1 MTTVADLPTPAL
13 VVDRTALE
21 ANLATMAATLPGAA
35 CRPHVKA
42 HKCTGLARMQRE
54 AGHPGF
60 TAQTVREAEGLHRA
74 GLAQDVLLSNEILLS
89 GARRVGALVEAG
101 ARVTLAVDSPET
113 ILAAAAGGVR
123 EVVID
128 VNVGLPRCG
137 APPEVCADL
146 ATLAR
151 AKGMDVR
158 GVMGYEGHLMIVEE
172 AGERAAL
179 VSAAMDGLRAAHE
192 AVGGELVSAGGTGT
206 YQEHADL
213 GLATEVQAG
222 SYLLMDTYY
231 AKLGLPFR
239 QALFVLGSV
248 VSNHPGGWAVVDVGL
263 KALGMDHGNPS
274 VEGHPVWLVS
284 DEHTTMGNTAEQGA
298 AAPVAVGDLVKVIP
312 AHVDPTMSQ
321 HEALYVIDGD
331 GPGATVVERLE
342 VDLRGG

>member
-13 VVDRTALE
+13 IVDRSALE
-21 ANLATMAATLPGAA
+21 ANLATMAATLPGGA

-42 HKCTGLARMQRE
+42 HKTTGLARLQRD

-74 GLAQDVLLSNEILLS
+74 GLAQDVLLSNEILLG
-89 GARRVGALVEAG
+89 GAKRVGALVEAG
-101 ARVTLAVDSPET
+101 ARVTLAVDSRET
-113 ILAAAAGGVR
+113 VLAAAAGGVR

-137 APPEVCADL
+137 APPEACADL
-146 ATLAR
+146 AALAR
-151 AKGMDVR
+151 AKGLSVR
-158 GVMGYEGHLMIVEE
+158 GVMGYEGHLMIVED
-172 AGERAAL
+172 GSERAAL
-179 VSAAMDGLRAAHE
+179 VAAAMEGLRAAHD

-206 YQEHADL
+206 YQEHAAL

-239 QALFVLGSV
+239 QAVHVLGTV
-248 VSNHPGGWAVVDVGL
+248 VSTHPGGWAVVDVGL

-274 VEGHPVWLVS
+274 VAGHPVWLVS
-284 DEHTTMGNTAEQGA
+284 DEHTTMGNTVEQGA
-298 AAPVAVGDLVKVIP
+298 PSPVAVGDLVRVVP
-312 AHVDPTMSQ
+312 AHVDPTVSQ
-321 HEALYVIDGD
+321 HEVLHLVDGD
-331 GPGATVVERLE
+331 GPDAEVLDRFE
-342 VDLRGG
+342 VDLRGW